1 MLKTLVGLGL
11 TQVEAEVYLFLAQ
24 TGPAEEKDIAQPLR
38 LRKRQLDRG
47 LESLKC
53 KGCIKATLEHSTRFS
68 AVPLE
73 KVLDF
78 FMKTKMEQAKD
89 LQAKKAE
96 LLSSWNSMIKKNPN
110 TSVTN

>member
-1 MLKTLVGLGL
+1 
-11 TQVEAEVYLFLAQ
+11 
-24 TGPAEEKDIAQPLR
+24 
-38 LRKRQLDRG
+38 
-47 LESLKC
+47 
-53 KGCIKATLEHSTRFS
+53 
-68 AVPLE
+68 VPLE